1 MIDGSTAETMNMTDD
16 IGTVLYTCWREKK
29 GGGQTRY
36 RFYVSQHNISF
47 QSHLEKLEI
56 YVWLAADANTS
67 GTFNLRMP
75 RIALAY

>member
-1 MIDGSTAETMNMTDD
+1 MTLALSY
-16 IGTVLYTCWREKK
+16 IHVEGKK
-29 GGGQTRY
+29 KEGAKQDTD
-36 RFYVSQHNISF
+36 FMCLNTIF